1 MYWMAVCSASHVQMD
16 QTTFDLVKQTTDQSQ
31 HHHFPA
37 WQTAMYM
44 SVIGKPVKA
53 AADTNGTSDGMVD

>member
-1 MYWMAVCSASHVQMD
+1 MD
-16 QTTFDLVKQTTDQSQ
+16 KTTFDLVKQNTEPAQ
-31 HHHFPA
+31 HHFPA

-53 AADTNGTSDGMVD
+53 AAETNGTTDGMVD